1 MMRENGL
8 GPPLVSC
15 SQRILTTPVDLE
27 RTTMFYRVRSEFMH
41 GQADVLGCLWI
52 QYQFGPFNE
61 SRTVTQIMEGGE
73 L

>member
-1 MMRENGL
+1 
-8 GPPLVSC
+8 
-15 SQRILTTPVDLE
+15 
-27 RTTMFYRVRSEFMH
+27 MFYRVRSEFMH